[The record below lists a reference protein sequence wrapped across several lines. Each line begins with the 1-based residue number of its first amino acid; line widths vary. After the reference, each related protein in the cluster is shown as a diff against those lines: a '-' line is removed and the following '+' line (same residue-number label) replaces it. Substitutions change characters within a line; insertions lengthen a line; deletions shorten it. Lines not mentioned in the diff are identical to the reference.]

1 MAGLDS
7 GESFG
12 EEVWE
17 AKGSEGG
24 RFVTDF
30 IFRMNCRYW
39 VIFLLVVSV
48 SVVKGTTDLSVF

>member
-1 MAGLDS
+1 LDS